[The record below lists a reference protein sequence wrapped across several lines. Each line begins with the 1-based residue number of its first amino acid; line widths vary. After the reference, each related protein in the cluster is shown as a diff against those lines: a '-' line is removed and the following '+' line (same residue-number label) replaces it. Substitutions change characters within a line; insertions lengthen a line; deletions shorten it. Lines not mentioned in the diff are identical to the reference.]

1 MPNKLYKE
9 KSYYLKQHSKNPI
22 NWYPWNKEALNKS
35 KKENKII
42 ILSIGYSSCHW
53 CHVMEKE
60 TFQNTSI
67 SKFMNDNFI
76 SIKVDREERPDIDN
90 LYMEAL
96 QYMGIQGGWP
106 LNVFLLPNLK
116 PFYGGTYFN
125 PNQWYSVLNNILEA
139 YTTNKKEF
147 TKSSEKFTKD
157 LKKSHSEK
165 YNTKN
170 QFSIKTLVN
179 EIKIKFDYED
189 GGIDRVQKFPMPSL
203 WNSLLFYSY
212 KKNDK
217 EIFNHISN
225 TIDKIIEGGI
235 YDQLKGGFYRY
246 STDKKWIIPH
256 FEKMLY
262 DNGQLL
268 ELLSNMY
275 SITKKERFKG
285 VIEDTIKW
293 VTDEMTNNFGG
304 YYSSIDAD
312 SEGKEGKYYLWDY
325 DEIKNILNKEELK
338 LASKVFKIS
347 LKGELNKKIIL
358 KRKYLKYEKK
368 EKINGLKRKLL
379 KIRESRVKPVTD
391 KKIILSWNSIMLKGI
406 LSSYQATGNEKYLS
420 IAIKNAEFLKNEFLK
435 KKNLKRI
442 HKSKINAFLEDYA
455 HTISAFIKLF
465 ETTQKI
471 KYLEVA
477 KNLLEDSIKLFY
489 NNKNKMFYFS
499 GSNNEKLLT
508 NKIEIF
514 DNVIP
519 SSNSVMFHNL
529 LILGKIYND
538 KLYINL
544 YNEMTKKLKKY
555 LNNYEFM
562 SNWIF
567 INEINQKMI
576 NEIEIKDI
584 SYNHKITKEINSWY
598 LPNKILMYNNRPFSL
613 YTKNENLKLSIYLCR
628 NNVCNETIHSINN
641 LKNTITTN
649 QSGY

>member
-1 MPNKLYKE
+1 MPNKLYTE
-9 KSYYLKQHSKNPI
+9 KSYYLQQHSKNPI
-22 NWYPWNKEALNKS
+22 NWYPWSKEALNKA

-60 TFQNTSI
+60 SFQNTSI
-67 SKFMNDNFI
+67 AKFMNDNFI

-106 LNVFLLPNLK
+106 LNIFLLPNLK

-125 PNQWYSVLNNILEA
+125 PNQWYGILNNILDA
-139 YTTNKKEF
+139 YITNKKEF

-165 YNTKN
+165 YSTKN
-170 QFSIKTLVN
+170 EFSIKTLVN

-212 KKNDK
+212 NKNDK

-225 TIDKIIEGGI
+225 TVDKIIEGGI

-285 VIEDTIKW
+285 VIEETIKW
-293 VTDEMTNNFGG
+293 VSDEMTNNSGG
-304 YYSSIDAD
+304 FYSSIDAD

-325 DEIKNILNKEELK
+325 DEIKNILNKEDIELAK
-338 LASKVFKIS
+338 NIFKIS
-347 LKGELNKKIIL
+347 LEGDLNKKIIL
-358 KRKYLKYEKK
+358 KRKYFSSEKK
-368 EKINGLKRKLL
+368 DEINYLKRKLL

-420 IAIKNAEFLKNEFLK
+420 IAMKNAEFLKNEFLK

-442 HKSKINAFLEDYA
+442 HNSKINAFLEDYA
-455 HTISAFIKLF
+455 HSISAFIKLF
-465 ETTQKI
+465 ETTQNI
-471 KYLEVA
+471 KYLDIA
-477 KNLLEDSIKLFY
+477 KKLLEDSIKLFY
-489 NNKNKMFYFS
+489 DNKNKMFYFS

-576 NEIEIKDI
+576 NEIEIKDV

-598 LPNKILMYNNRPFSL
+598 LPNKIIMYNNRPFSH

-628 NNVCNETIHSINN
+628 NNVCNETIHSVNN
-641 LKNTITTN
+641 LKKTITSN
-649 QSGY
+649 KFGY

>member
-1 MPNKLYKE
+1 MPNKLSAE
-9 KSYYLKQHSKNPI
+9 KSYYLQQHSKNPI
-22 NWYPWNKEALNKS
+22 NWYPWGKEALYKS

-60 TFQNTSI
+60 SFQNTSI

-96 QYMGIQGGWP
+96 QCMGIQGGWP
-106 LNVFLLPNLK
+106 LNIFLLPNLK

-125 PNQWYSVLNNILEA
+125 PNQWYSVLNNILDA
-139 YTTNKKEF
+139 YTSNRKEF

-157 LKKSHSEK
+157 LKKSHREK
-165 YNTKN
+165 YSSENE
-170 QFSIKTLVN
+170 FSIKTLVN
-179 EIKIKFDYED
+179 EIKIKFDYEE
-189 GGIDRVQKFPMPSL
+189 GGVDRVQKFPMPSL

-212 KKNDK
+212 NNNDK

-225 TIDKIIEGGI
+225 TVDKIIEGGI

-246 STDKKWIIPH
+246 ATDKKWRIPH

-275 SITKKERFKG
+275 SITKKNRFKS
-285 VIEDTIKW
+285 IIKDTINW
-293 VTDEMTNNFGG
+293 VTDEMTNNLGG
-304 YYSSIDAD
+304 FYSSIDAD
-312 SEGKEGKYYLWDY
+312 SEGKEGEYYLWEY
-325 DEIKNILNKEELK
+325 DEIKNILNNKELK
-338 LASKVFKIS
+338 LAKKIFKIS
-347 LKGELNKKIIL
+347 LSGDLKHKIIL
-358 KRKYLKYEKK
+358 KRKYLKFEIK
-368 EKINGLKRKLL
+368 EETNDLKRKLL
-379 KIRESRVKPVTD
+379 KVRELRIKPVID

-420 IAIKNAEFLKNEFLK
+420 IATKNANFIKNQFLK

-442 HKSKINAFLEDYA
+442 YKSKVNAFLEDYA

-471 KYLEVA
+471 EYLDIA
-477 KNLLEDSIKLFY
+477 RDLLEDSIKLFY
-489 NNKNKMFYFS
+489 DKKNKMFYFS
-499 GSNNEKLLT
+499 GPNNEKLLT

-519 SSNSVMFHNL
+519 SSNSVMFNNL

-567 INEINQKMI
+567 INELNQKMI
-576 NEIEIKDI
+576 NEIEIRDV

-598 LPNKILMYNNRPFSL
+598 LPNKILMYNNRPFSS

-628 NNVCNETIHSINN
+628 NNVCNNIIHSMNN
-641 LKNTITTN
+641 LKNTINSN
-649 QSGY
+649 QFGY

>member
-9 KSYYLKQHSKNPI
+9 KSYYLQQHSKNPI

-60 TFQNTSI
+60 SFQNTSI

-125 PNQWYSVLNNILEA
+125 PNQWYSILNNILEA
-139 YTTNKKEF
+139 YTSNKKEF

-165 YNTKN
+165 YSTKN
-170 QFSIKTLVN
+170 EFSIKTLVN

-189 GGIDRVQKFPMPSL
+189 GGIDKVQKFPMPSL

-212 KKNDK
+212 NKNDK

-275 SITKKERFKG
+275 SITKKERFKD
-285 VIEDTIKW
+285 VIKDTIKW
-293 VTDEMTNNFGG
+293 VTDEMSNNFGG
-304 YYSSIDAD
+304 FYSSIDAD

-325 DEIKNILNKEELK
+325 DEIKNILNKEDLN
-338 LASKVFKIS
+338 LAKKVFKIS
-347 LKGELNKKIIL
+347 LKGALNKKIIL
-358 KRKYLKYEKK
+358 KRKYFKSEKK
-368 EKINGLKRKLL
+368 EKINDLKRKLL
-379 KIRESRVKPVTD
+379 KVRESRVKPVTD

-420 IAIKNAEFLKNEFLK
+420 IATKNAEFLKNEFLK
-435 KKNLKRI
+435 KKKLKRI

-471 KYLEVA
+471 KYLEIA
-477 KNLLEDSIKLFY
+477 RNLLEDSIKLFY

-613 YTKNENLKLSIYLCR
+613 NTKHENLKLSIYLCR

-641 LKNTITTN
+641 LKKTIISN
-649 QSGY
+649 QPGY

>member
-1 MPNKLYKE
+1 MPNKLSAE
-9 KSYYLKQHSKNPI
+9 KSYYLQQHSKNPI
-22 NWYPWNKEALNKS
+22 NWYPWGKEALYKS

-60 TFQNTSI
+60 SFQNTSI

-96 QYMGIQGGWP
+96 QCMGIQGGWP
-106 LNVFLLPNLK
+106 LNIFLLPNLK

-125 PNQWYSVLNNILEA
+125 PNQWYSVLNNILDA
-139 YTTNKKEF
+139 YTSNRKEF

-157 LKKSHSEK
+157 LKKSHREK
-165 YNTKN
+165 YSSENE
-170 QFSIKTLVN
+170 FSIKTLVN
-179 EIKIKFDYED
+179 EIKIKFDYEE
-189 GGIDRVQKFPMPSL
+189 GGVDRVQKFPMPSL

-212 KKNDK
+212 NNNDK

-225 TIDKIIEGGI
+225 TVDKIIEGGI

-246 STDKKWIIPH
+246 ATDKKWRIPH

-275 SITKKERFKG
+275 SITKKNRFISIIK
-285 VIEDTIKW
+285 DTINW
-293 VTDEMTNNFGG
+293 VTDEMTNNLGG
-304 YYSSIDAD
+304 FYSSIDAD
-312 SEGKEGKYYLWDY
+312 SEGKEGEYYLWEY
-325 DEIKNILNKEELK
+325 DEIKNILNNKELK
-338 LASKVFKIS
+338 LAKKIFKIS
-347 LKGELNKKIIL
+347 LSGDLKHKIIL
-358 KRKYLKYEKK
+358 KRKYLKSEIK
-368 EKINGLKRKLL
+368 EETNDLKRKLL
-379 KIRESRVKPVTD
+379 KVRELRIKPVID

-420 IAIKNAEFLKNEFLK
+420 IATKNANFIKNQFLK

-442 HKSKINAFLEDYA
+442 YKSKVNAFLEDYA

-471 KYLEVA
+471 EYLDIA
-477 KNLLEDSIKLFY
+477 RDLLEDSIKLFY
-489 NNKNKMFYFS
+489 DKKNKMFYFS
-499 GSNNEKLLT
+499 GPNNEKLLT

-519 SSNSVMFHNL
+519 SSNSVMFNNL

-567 INEINQKMI
+567 INELNQKMI
-576 NEIEIKDI
+576 NEIEIRDV

-598 LPNKILMYNNRPFSL
+598 LPNKILMYNNRPFSS

-628 NNVCNETIHSINN
+628 NNVCNNIIHSMNN
-641 LKNTITTN
+641 LKNTINSN
-649 QSGY
+649 QFGY